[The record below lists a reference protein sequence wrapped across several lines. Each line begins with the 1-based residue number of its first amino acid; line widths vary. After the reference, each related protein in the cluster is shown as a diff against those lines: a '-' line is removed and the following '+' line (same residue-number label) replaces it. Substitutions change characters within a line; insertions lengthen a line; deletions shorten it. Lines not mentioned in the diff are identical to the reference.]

1 MSRMNKKKKE
11 PELLPGAV
19 LEEDC
24 QTAMPVDPIPV
35 VQTEDNDPDDDHEH
49 DVTWT
54 AVPDNADTVGN
65 GLAGWQR
72 KPAPWAVWL
81 ERLTLWLERPFN
93 KLTGTPQLN
102 PFYHTG
108 TIAVFLTLVVGL
120 TGFYI
125 FLFYKYGFD
134 ESYLSV
140 LRMDDQFIART
151 VRAIHRYASGAL
163 VVTTLLHAYRTL
175 FMERFRGQRWL
186 AWVTGVVLTIIVWL
200 AGVTGYW
207 LVVDTRAQLITDG
220 FVRFL
225 RQIAPSWADGYVVW
239 ITRAEISGTSWPIML
254 ILLVVHILLFF
265 VVAYFF
271 YLHIRRLSR
280 AKWMPEMHIVIGA
293 VAVLILV
300 AIFVPLRNLPPATS
314 LHLPDQ
320 ITLDPLFLF
329 YLPTEGGG
337 AAPWLWGGL
346 FIVTAVALALP
357 WITRDHSTAETA
369 GAKSVGLPLVNIVD
383 DRCTGCT
390 RCALDCPYGAL
401 EMVEQP
407 DDKPHKFL
415 AIADPALCV
424 SCGICVGSCNDDAIT
439 LGDTPPELLWD
450 AVAMRLTMAKA
461 KAPEQPVRLVF
472 TCDRHAAIGARPYL
486 TQDSPVMVADTAV
499 EVVTVPCVGTLPPDM
514 MVRALKAGASDVQVI
529 GCPPDD
535 CRNRE
540 GNLWTERRLL
550 RHRVPRLKR
559 AYANAPITA
568 AWVAPDDFAEAL
580 NAPLPVAETPD
591 VEPDY
596 LAARRMFPNISRR
609 SLAILFAMMV
619 LVLLAQVFLTD
630 VPFTSRLAANSAV
643 VRVLV
648 EDPTLPFNRTG
659 AFNLP
664 ERPLTLRLEVDGEI
678 LAEENYEP
686 ATFFSEPVA
695 PFIEDMQIEP
705 GSHHLRLVFV
715 DELAGTTLVLYEA
728 DTNLAPGDI
737 LRIIYNPLF
746 DTPCKGRDCLQ

>member
-1 MSRMNKKKKE
+1 MSKKKKE

-24 QTAMPVDPIPV
+24 QTATAVDPIPV
-35 VQTEDNDPDDDHEH
+35 VQTEDDDPDDDHER

-54 AVPDNADTVGN
+54 AVPDNVGTVDN
-65 GLAGWQR
+65 GLAAWLR

-108 TIAVFLTLVVGL
+108 TIAVFLTLVVGF

-140 LRMDDQFIART
+140 LRMNNQIFTRT
-151 VRAIHRYASGAL
+151 MRAVHRYASGAL

-225 RQIAPSWADGYVVW
+225 RQITPWADGFVVW
-239 ITRAEISGTSWPIML
+239 ITRAEISGNSWPIML
-254 ILLVVHILLFF
+254 ILLTIHILLFL
-265 VVAYFF
+265 VVVYFF
-271 YLHIRRLSR
+271 YLHIRRMSR
-280 AKWMPEMHIVIGA
+280 AKWLPEMHLVIGT
-293 VAVLILV
+293 VAVLLLV
-300 AIFVPLRNLPPATS
+300 AIFWPLRNLPAANS
-314 LHLPDQ
+314 FQLPES

-329 YLPTEGGG
+329 YLPTEGD
-337 AAPWLWGGL
+337 AVASWLWGGL
-346 FIVTAVALALP
+346 LVITAVSLILP

-369 GAKSVGLPLVNIVD
+369 EAKSVGLPLVNIVN

-401 EMVEQP
+401 EMVERH
-407 DDKPHKFL
+407 DDQLHKFI
-415 AIADPALCV
+415 AIADPTLCV

-472 TCDRHAAIGARPYL
+472 TCDRHAALGARPYL
-486 TQDSPVMVADTAV
+486 NQNSPVMVADTVV
-499 EVVTVPCVGTLPPDM
+499 EVVSVPCVGTLPPDM
-514 MVRALKAGASDVQVI
+514 MVRALNAGVSDVQVI

-550 RHRVPRLKR
+550 RQRVPRLKR

-568 AWVAPDDFAEAL
+568 AWVAPDDFAAAL

-591 VEPDY
+591 TEPDY
-596 LAARRMFPNISRR
+596 MAARRMFPNISRR
-609 SLAILFAMMV
+609 SLAILFVMMV

-630 VPFTSRLAANSAV
+630 VPFTSRLAANSAL

-659 AFNLP
+659 AFNLS
-664 ERPLTLRLEVDGEI
+664 ERPLTLRLEVDGAV

-686 ATFFSEPVA
+686 EAFFHEPVA
-695 PFIEDMQIEP
+695 PFIEDLPIEP
-705 GSHHLRLVFV
+705 GSHHIRLAFV
-715 DELAGTTLVLYEA
+715 DEPANTTVVLYEA
-728 DTNLAPGDI
+728 TPNLAPGDI